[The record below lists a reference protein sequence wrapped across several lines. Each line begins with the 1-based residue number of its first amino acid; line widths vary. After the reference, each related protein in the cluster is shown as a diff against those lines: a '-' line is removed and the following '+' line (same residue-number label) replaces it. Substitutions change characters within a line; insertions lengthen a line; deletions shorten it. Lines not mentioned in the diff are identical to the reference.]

1 MREAYAAHTQALFAF
16 HQTLSRLNRVTK
28 SHNVAHID
36 DAELCSGRADG
47 IFMAGIGADPFRHSA
62 PFGVPYAS
70 LDVRFFRISSGLRR
84 AFDKRSSMPHVP
96 RRRSCGNEVGDAR
109 GWTVREEMWKKRCS

>member
-84 AFDKRSSMPHVP
+84 AFDKRSSMVHVP
-96 RRRSCGNEVGDAR
+96 RAGSCTNEARCARRC
-109 GWTVREEMWKKRCS
+109 TVREEMWKNACS